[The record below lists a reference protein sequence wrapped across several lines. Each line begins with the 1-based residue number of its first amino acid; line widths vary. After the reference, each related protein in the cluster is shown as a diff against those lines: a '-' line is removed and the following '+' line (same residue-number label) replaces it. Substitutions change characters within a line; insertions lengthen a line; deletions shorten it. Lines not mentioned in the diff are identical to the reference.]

1 MNGYIKFLIF
11 TALLKHIVIKLKMNV
26 QYKPNDSLLRLR
38 HLTISGLV
46 KYFYNKMILL
56 IDFSPSLIED
66 YEKQIHQLQ
75 QKLSQN
81 NDERTLLRERL
92 NEVEL
97 ELSKTSDD
105 RTSTLAMY
113 EKQFESLVQER
124 DVLFEQQALQSA
136 EK

>member
-1 MNGYIKFLIF
+1 MEACQSQLD
-11 TALLKHIVIKLKMNV
+11 
-26 QYKPNDSLLRLR
+26 NDRPVETEQLASAA
-38 HLTISGLV
+38 
-46 KYFYNKMILL
+46 
-56 IDFSPSLIED
+56 PSLDVSNED
-66 YEKQIHQLQ
+66 YEKQINQLQ

-81 NDERTLLRERL
+81 NDERALLRERL

-105 RTSTLAMY
+105 RTSTLSMY

-124 DVLFEQQALQSA
+124 DALVEQQVLQSA